1 MRNMY
6 LGIYLYFIFRYI
18 YTPKA
23 KKGSVYGPSSR
34 APAYQVCG
42 PEFKPQYHKKKIIT
56 AENSPNLIN
65 MDIWIYKAQKFP
77 QTHATQRGLLQDTL

>member
-1 MRNMY
+1 MAQVVEHLPTKCVALSSNPN
-6 LGIYLYFIFRYI
+6 
-18 YTPKA
+18 TT
-23 KKGSVYGPSSR
+23 KKI
-34 APAYQVCG
+34 
-42 PEFKPQYHKKKIIT
+42 IIT